1 MSGGAEEVGAG
12 GAQPRTEHEREALR
26 LLDAAVQ
33 ATGGQHRAGQR
44 EMVLQV
50 ARALESRRHLLVQ
63 AGTGTGKSLAYLIP
77 AIQHAMTQEDPVV
90 VATAT
95 LALQA
100 QIMKRDAPRLVEALK
115 DELPREPSSP
125 WSRAAPTT
133 SVATRWTAATP
144 GMRARRPSSRS
155 PTTAG

>member
-1 MSGGAEEVGAG
+1 MSDGVKEAGAG

-26 LLDAAVQ
+26 LLDVAVQ

-77 AIQHAMTQEDPVV
+77 DFQNPTGHLMTEAQRRTYARHLRATGAVAVV
-90 VATAT
+90 DEAHKVGQPGTGV
-95 LALQA
+95 LAA
-100 QIMKRDAPRLVEALK
+100 
-115 DELPREPSSP
+115 SSP
-125 WSRAAPTT
+125 GVTIQQDTVTIPPAAFAVIETRA
-133 SVATRWTAATP
+133 P
-144 GMRARRPSSRS
+144 GPGNPGA
-155 PTTAG
+155 